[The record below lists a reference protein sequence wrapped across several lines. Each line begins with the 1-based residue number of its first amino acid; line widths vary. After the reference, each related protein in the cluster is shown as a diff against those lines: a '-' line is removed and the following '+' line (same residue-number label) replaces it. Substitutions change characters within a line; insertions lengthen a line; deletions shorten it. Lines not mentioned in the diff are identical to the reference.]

1 MVAKDY
7 PKFKRNIK
15 DVNYL
20 ENLDTYLSFGT
31 SRAIRNQERWV
42 VHLVWKKLIR
52 LPCQE
57 GEKQGIRTVPI

>member
-1 MVAKDY
+1 MSFNSRIVTIMVAKDY

-31 SRAIRNQERWV
+31 SRAIRNQER
-42 VHLVWKKLIR
+42 
-52 LPCQE
+52 
-57 GEKQGIRTVPI
+57 